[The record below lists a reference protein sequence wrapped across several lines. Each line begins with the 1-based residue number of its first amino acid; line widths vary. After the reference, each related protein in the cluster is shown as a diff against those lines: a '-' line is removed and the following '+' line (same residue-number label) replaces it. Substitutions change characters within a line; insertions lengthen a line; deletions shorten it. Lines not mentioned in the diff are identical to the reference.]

1 MRIKSK
7 VLQLDV
13 VNVSVSTLYLSPA
26 LFHHWSYLYGFHFLI
41 GSIANL
47 NCNANFLVKCICIF
61 LLLPFLYFIWIY
73 RDNFCWQLLITILL
87 HATSWVMK
95 VISSLSLDWWLSHQL
110 YSDYCAV
117 GANIYTIVAYQIS
130 GISSILSNDCL
141 CQRCPHT
148 W

>member
-7 VLQLDV
+7 VLLLDV

-61 LLLPFLYFIWIY
+61 LLFPSLHFICMY
-73 RDNFCWQLLITILL
+73 KNNFC
-87 HATSWVMK
+87 
-95 VISSLSLDWWLSHQL
+95 
-110 YSDYCAV
+110 
-117 GANIYTIVAYQIS
+117 
-130 GISSILSNDCL
+130 
-141 CQRCPHT
+141 
-148 W
+148 